1 MEGRSWWKRKSSS
14 KSAAEKAIA
23 TLDSATAPL
32 ASGGTQPE
40 KDNYKKPNYVQIS
53 VESYSHLTGLE
64 DQVKNYEEQVE
75 AYEDQIKTLE
85 EQVDELNEKLA
96 SAHSEMT
103 NKDELVKQHAKVAE
117 EAVSGWEKAEA
128 EALALKNHLETVT
141 LSKLT
146 AEDRAAHLDGALK
159 ECMRQI
165 RNLKEENEQ
174 NLQELALAK
183 NKQLENLK
191 VNFEAKI
198 ASLDQELLRAAA
210 DNAALSRSLQE
221 RSNMLFKIN
230 EEKSQAESEIET
242 LKNNIE
248 SCEREINSFKYE
260 LHIVSKELEIR
271 NEEKNMSAKSAEV
284 ANKQHMEG
292 VKKIMKLEAECQR
305 LRGLVRKKLPGP
317 AALAQ
322 MKIEVESLGR
332 EYGDTRH
339 RKSPGKPVSPQ
350 FPHNLH
356 MLQAPEFSLDG
367 HQKFQKENEFLAERL
382 FAMEEETKMLKE
394 ALAHRNSELQASRNM
409 CAKTATKLQSLEAQL
424 QTLDLQKGSAK
435 TDDQTST
442 RRSSNPPSIASLS
455 EDGNFDTGSCA
466 DSWSSTMISEIS
478 HLKMKSADT
487 PKTDSVKCLELMD
500 DFLEMEKLA
509 GISNGSGRV
518 ISGIE
523 EKICNGTESVKL
535 EEVAGALSTLPTD
548 PMAIPSPLES
558 SVSNS
563 ELGADLV
570 MANQLQTKIR
580 KVFESIPNESDVEKM
595 LEEIKGVVQEMHAM
609 LPPPVNCVSEE
620 KHCSGDTA
628 AQPALL
634 EDARTS
640 ASGEI
645 SMVED
650 GTRGKPT
657 EAIESQALVSAV
669 SHIHDFVLSLGK
681 EASAVGTSDEEDCLS
696 LKIEE
701 FSTSFN
707 KVLRNDMSLADF
719 IVVLSDVLFKASDL
733 SISFLGYKGNEAEGS
748 SPDCIDKVALPENST
763 PLQERYSHGSH
774 ISDSSSNPE
783 VPHEANIITGFD
795 SATCK
800 CTLEDLEVL
809 KAEKDNIARDFARCS
824 EDLENTK
831 IQLRETEQVLAE
843 VKSQFA
849 SALKTNSLAETQL
862 KCMAESYKSLERRAE
877 ELETDVNL
885 LRNKVESLENE
896 LQSEKIFHKDA
907 LAKCKALEEQLLR
920 DQSCAVCSAA
930 ADMDIK
936 EKQEKELAA
945 AAEKLAE
952 CQESIFLLGRQLK
965 ALHPSTDVLGSPLSE
980 RGEKDNMHLEEE
992 PTTSGMSLEEY
1003 YQADTETPSFTS
1015 FLKPGGA
1022 ESPLNMYTAPFSPS
1036 DADGNGFLRSP
1047 VSSKN
1052 PPKHRTTKSGSSS
1065 ASSTPTPEKQSRGF
1079 SRFFSSKGKNG
1090 Q

>member
-14 KSAAEKAIA
+14 KSATEKAIA

-32 ASGGTQPE
+32 ASGGTQSE

-53 VESYSHLTGLE
+53 VESYGHLTGLE
-64 DQVKNYEEQVE
+64 DQMKNYEEQVE

-103 NKDELVKQHAKVAE
+103 NKDKLVKQHAKVAE

-128 EALALKNHLETVT
+128 EALTLKNHLETVT

-146 AEDRAAHLDGALK
+146 AEDRATHLDGALK

-230 EEKSQAESEIET
+230 EEKSQAEAEINT

-248 SCEREINSFKYE
+248 SCEREINSLKYE

-332 EYGDTRH
+332 EYGDTSH

-350 FPHNLH
+350 FPHNIH

-382 FAMEEETKMLKE
+382 FSMEEETKMLKE

-424 QTLDLQKGSAK
+424 QTLDLQKSSAK
-435 TDDQTST
+435 IDDQTST

-478 HLKMKSADT
+478 HLKMKRVDT
-487 PKTDSVKCLELMD
+487 SKTDSVKRLELMD

-509 GISNGSGRV
+509 GISNGSGGV

-523 EKICNGTESVKL
+523 EQICNGTESVKL
-535 EEVAGALSTLPTD
+535 EEVAGALST
-548 PMAIPSPLES
+548 
-558 SVSNS
+558 
-563 ELGADLV
+563 
-570 MANQLQTKIR
+570 LQTKIR

-595 LEEIKGVVQEMHAM
+595 LEEIKSVVREMHAM
-609 LPPPVNCVSEE
+609 LLPPPVNCVSEE

-628 AQPALL
+628 AQRALL
-634 EDARTS
+634 ENARTP

-681 EASAVGTSDEEDCLS
+681 EASAVGTSDEENCLS

-719 IVVLSDVLFKASDL
+719 IVVLSEVLFKASDL
-733 SISFLGYKGNEAEGS
+733 SISFLGYKCNEAEGS

-774 ISDSSSNPE
+774 ISYSSSNPE

-795 SATCK
+795 SATFKCTGFDSATFKCTGFDSATFK

-809 KAEKDNIARDFARCS
+809 KAEKDNIVRDFARCS
-824 EDLENTK
+824 EDLESTK
-831 IQLRETEQVLAE
+831 IQLRETEQLLAE

-885 LRNKVESLENE
+885 LRNEVESLENE
-896 LQSEKIFHKDA
+896 LQSEKICHKDA

-936 EKQEKELAA
+936 DKQENELAA

-980 RGEKDNMHLEEE
+980 RGEKGNMHLEEE

-1003 YQADTETPSFTS
+1003 YQADTETPTETPSFTG

-1047 VSSKN
+1047 VSIKN